1 MGPAIRVPLDD
12 TEYDL
17 TTGAVITWCPGGGNP
32 VKAVLGALKKA
43 ADPIPLKSYPVRV
56 EADGTVTTTFTQA
69 NASEGFANKTATE
82 EQ

>member
-1 MGPAIRVPLDD
+1 MGPAIRVPLDC

-43 ADPIPLKSYPVRV
+43 ADPIPLK
-56 EADGTVTTTFTQA
+56 
-69 NASEGFANKTATE
+69 
-82 EQ
+82 